1 MTYRALVTD
10 TLAES
15 GLEILRRAGD
25 VELDY
30 RPGLKGA
37 DLLKAVAESD
47 ALEPAYTFTGKELY
61 VRARVTS
68 TKPHPNPYQ
77 KGDTEC
83 AWTQPM
89 VPQ

>member
-1 MTYRALVTD
+1 MPLQSELVRD
-10 TLAES
+10 GEGKELAVT
-15 GLEILRRAGD
+15 RRYSAAVGK
-25 VELDY
+25 V
-30 RPGLKGA
+30 
-37 DLLKAVAESD
+37 VAETG

-61 VRARVTS
+61 VRARVVS

-89 VPQ
+89 TP